1 MASLNTETKNEKM
14 DQNIPLASEKQLFNY
29 LDKDV
34 LQIKTIHLD
43 EILSEGNIEKPKDDI
58 DFGDLSDL
66 KPNNIIKAKVVF
78 KNEKFVYLDIGFK
91 TEGIVPI
98 SEFSESPNVGEV
110 HDVFIQDLEDR
121 HGKMRLSKEK
131 AEFISRWNAIKEI
144 YKEEKLITGKIIKRI
159 KGGMVVDLGT
169 VQAFLPGSQIDV
181 KPVTD
186 FDQYINVE
194 TEFKIVKINEM
205 RQNVVVSRK
214 AILAGSLEEK
224 RQEVMGSLEV
234 GTVLE
239 GIVKNI
245 TDFGAFID
253 LGGFDGLLHITDIT
267 WSRINHP
274 SEKLKIGETVQVK
287 VIDFDVE
294 KFRVSLG
301 MKQLT
306 EEPWK
311 NISVK
316 YPVDSVVKGKVVNIM
331 NYGLFVELEEG
342 IEGLVHISE
351 ISWIKHL
358 KHPSDLYT
366 LGEEIQGKVLSVN
379 ESERKISLGIKQL
392 QDNPWDKIE
401 TKFEIN
407 STHKGVV
414 KNLTQFGAFI
424 ELEEGIDGLAHISDL
439 SWVKILKHPNEMLK
453 VGEEIEV
460 KILEV
465 SSSER
470 KLSLGIKQLS
480 SNPWDEA
487 ESKFSIGQKVPS
499 IVNKIIDK
507 GIIFTL
513 ENDIEGIAPLKNVSI
528 EDRSKLKDVYI
539 IDKEFNL
546 SVEAVD
552 VEAKKIILSLD

>member
-1 MASLNTETKNEKM
+1 MASLVTETNNEKT
-14 DQNIPLASEKQLFNY
+14 DQNITLENKKQLFNY

-34 LQIKTIHLD
+34 LQIKTIQLD
-43 EILSEGNIEKPKDDI
+43 EILSGSNLEKPNDDI
-58 DFGDLSDL
+58 DFGDLSNL

-91 TEGIVPI
+91 TEGIIPI
-98 SEFSESPNVGEV
+98 SEFSESPNVGEE

-181 KPVTD
+181 KPITD

-224 RQEVMGSLEV
+224 RQEVMESLEV

-239 GIVKNI
+239 GVVKNI

-311 NISVK
+311 NISEK
-316 YPVDSVVKGKVVNIM
+316 YPVDSIINGKVVNIM

-366 LGEEIQGKVLSVN
+366 LGEEIECKVLSIN

-392 QDNPWDKIE
+392 QENPWDKIE
-401 TKFEIN
+401 SKFEIN

-439 SWVKILKHPNEMLK
+439 SWVRIVKHPNEILK

-465 SSSER
+465 SSNER
-470 KLSLGIKQLS
+470 KLSLGIKQLL
-480 SNPWDEA
+480 SNPWDEV
-487 ESKFSIGQKVPS
+487 ESKFTVGQKVPS
-499 IVNKIIDK
+499 VVNKIIDK

-513 ENDIEGIAPLKNVSI
+513 ENDIEGIAPLKNVST